1 MRRRET
7 AVALALG
14 GAAAL
19 SLLLVFLSARS
30 EAPLPGAGPVVTNE
44 DGRGAGEAAGSP
56 SEEGEDVEEGAGG
69 EPVPAGP
76 EGDEGVD
83 GGLEAI
89 PGRRL
94 DGVEEGASRVLE
106 EYRDRRDCLLVR
118 AGYLDF
124 TGGVWGCV
132 IQGDGWAEVCLVAE
146 DDAGEAVVSRWRLDA
161 SDLPLP

>member
-7 AVALALG
+7 AVALALV

-44 DGRGAGEAAGSP
+44 DGRGAGEAEGSP

-83 GGLEAI
+83 GGLEAT